1 MASISYRL
9 RVLLAICLSLL
20 FFSCTGKNS
29 DSPHQVYDL
38 VEGAAKDS
46 TKLADSSGQVPP
58 LQFVKSLTYEQ
69 RQGRDLYTKYCAICH
84 GKEGKGDGFNAF
96 NLDPKPRNF
105 TDAKYMNALSDV
117 RLVETINQGGRGVN
131 RSSFMPSWG
140 GRLNR
145 QEIEYVVSFVRCL
158 AKPEE

>member
-9 RVLLAICLSLL
+9 RVLLAICSSLL

-29 DSPHQVYDL
+29 DSPHQ
-38 VEGAAKDS
+38 GAAKDS

-69 RQGRDLYTKYCAICH
+69 RQGRGLYTKYCAICH
-84 GKEGKGDGFNAF
+84 GKEGQGDGFNAF

-117 RLVETINQGGRGVN
+117 RLVETINQGGKGVN

-158 AKPEE
+158 AKPDE